1 MSTTKN
7 KKYKGK
13 HFTRSEPMS
22 YMLLEILA
30 DEALK
35 GNKSSSTFKVDNL
48 LLRWLQKLVKNS
60 TCNASLSIWTIIS
73 KLYIKNG
80 E

>member
-7 KKYKGK
+7 EKYKGK
-13 HFTRSEPMS
+13 HFTRSKPMS

-30 DEALK
+30 DETLK